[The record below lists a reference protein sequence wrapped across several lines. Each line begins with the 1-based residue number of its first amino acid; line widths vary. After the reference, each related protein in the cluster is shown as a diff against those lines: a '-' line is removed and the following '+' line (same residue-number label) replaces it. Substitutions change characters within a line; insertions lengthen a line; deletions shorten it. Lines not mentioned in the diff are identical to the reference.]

1 MKVGPLVSA
10 LVVVGLVVGFAV
22 GIIARP
28 ALMPVEPVTKTV
40 VHERPVTEYRTFTV
54 ERVVTV
60 TVEQKVDPFK
70 IVQQA
75 ADKFATEIPVGR
87 WWFIDSKELKEKLDA
102 GERIIVVDV
111 REKTEWDAG
120 RIPGA
125 IHIRL
130 GEVPKNV
137 DKLPKDATIVVYC
150 AVGVRSAMAMT
161 MLRMM
166 GYEKVFNLRG
176 GFGDWVA
183 KGYPV
188 EK

>member
-1 MKVGPLVSA
+1 MSTFI
-10 LVVVGLVVGFAV
+10 VVALVVGFAV
-22 GIIARP
+22 GIVTRP
-28 ALMPVEPVTKTV
+28 ALMPVEPVVKTIV
-40 VHERPVTEYRTFTV
+40 QERPVTEYRTFTV

-60 TVEQKVDPFK
+60 TVEQRVDTFK
-70 IVQQA
+70 IIRQA

-87 WWFIDSKELKEKLDA
+87 WWFIDTKDLKEKLDA

-111 REKTEWDAG
+111 REKAEWDAG

-137 DKLPKDATIVVYC
+137 DKLPKDAVIVVYC
-150 AVGVRSAMAMT
+150 KAAIRSGMAMT

-166 GYEKVFNLRG
+166 GYENVYNLRG
-176 GFGDWVA
+176 GFDDWVA
-183 KGYPV
+183 RGYPV